1 MNTREPG
8 QTRDGDHGSFGIK
21 IQNYA
26 ERAVVHAPAHCR
38 NGGVHSKRTAK
49 FLESFEEFAMT
60 LRYDGEATV
69 QSGPIRV
76 AIVGTGGI
84 ARVHA
89 AALQAGPATAA
100 PGAAS
105 GGSGPAAGVLCAAAD
120 VDAERLAAFADEH
133 GVAAA
138 YGDLDE
144 LLRDARPDL
153 VHICTPPHAH
163 YEQALKCLQ
172 SGVSVLVE
180 KPPVISLREFDL
192 LAAAEGGA
200 GPWFASVY
208 QHRFGGAQ
216 RRLKAL
222 VSGGALGRPLLAV
235 CHTTWFRD
243 QGYFDVPWRGRW
255 DTEGG
260 GPTMGHGIH
269 QMDMLLDVLG
279 DWTEVR
285 AIARRQARRIRTED
299 VSLAHVTFASGAVA
313 SVVNSVLS
321 PREESYLRFD
331 FERAT
336 VEVTHLYG
344 YTDQSWRITPAPG
357 WQVPP
362 PAGGPGAA
370 SGHRE
375 QFAEV
380 LACLAAG
387 RRPPV
392 APAESRRTLSLV
404 AGIYA
409 AAFTGQPVTPADLG
423 HSSPFYDRMDGGQ
436 VPW

>member
-1 MNTREPG
+1 VP
-8 QTRDGDHGSFGIK
+8 
-21 IQNYA
+21 
-26 ERAVVHAPAHCR
+26 
-38 NGGVHSKRTAK
+38 
-49 FLESFEEFAMT
+49 
-60 LRYDGEATV
+60 
-69 QSGPIRV
+69 SGPVRV
-76 AIVGTGGI
+76 AIVWTGGI

-89 AALQAGPATAA
+89 EALRADPRAAL
-100 PGAAS
+100 
-105 GGSGPAAGVLCAAAD
+105 VAAAD
-120 VDAERLAAFADEH
+120 VDAGRLAAFAVEH
-133 GVAAA
+133 TVPAT

-163 YEQALKCLQ
+163 CEQALRCLRA
-172 SGVSVLVE
+172 GVSVLVE
-180 KPPVISLREFDL
+180 KPPAISLREFDL
-192 LAAAEGGA
+192 LAAADHDG

-216 RRLKAL
+216 RRLKGLAD
-222 VSGGALGRPLLAV
+222 SGALGRPLLAL

-243 QGYFDVPWRGRW
+243 QAYFDVPWRGRW

-269 QMDMLLDVLG
+269 QMDMLVDVLG
-279 DWTEVR
+279 DWAEVR
-285 AIARRQARRIRTED
+285 AIARQQARRTRTED

-331 FERAT
+331 FEGAS

-344 YTDQSWRITPAPG
+344 YGDQDWRITPAPG
-357 WQVPP
+357 WDVPSA
-362 PAGGPGAA
+362 PAAGVP
-370 SGHRE
+370 SGHRA

-380 LACLAAG
+380 LACLADG

-392 APAESRRTLSLV
+392 PPAESRRTLSLV

-409 AAFTGQPVTPADLG
+409 AAFTGRPVTRADLDPG
-423 HSSPFYDRMDGGQ
+423 SAFYDRMDGGQ
-436 VPW
+436 APW

>member
-1 MNTREPG
+1 MPGLTVGGLQSERREYFPKLSE
-8 QTRDGDHGSFGIK
+8 DGHD
-21 IQNYA
+21 
-26 ERAVVHAPAHCR
+26 PLDD
-38 NGGVHSKRTAK
+38 
-49 FLESFEEFAMT
+49 LEVCV
-60 LRYDGEATV
+60 R
-69 QSGPIRV
+69 SGPVRV

-89 AALQAGPATAA
+89 AALVPGPGPG
-100 PGAAS
+100 PGAADQATE
-105 GGSGPAAGVLCAAAD
+105 GHAAGAPEPATGGHAAGAPDQATEGHAAGAPEPATGVLVAAAD
-120 VDAERLAAFADEH
+120 IDGERLAAFAREH
-133 GVAAA
+133 GVLAAHR
-138 YGDLDE
+138 DLDA

-163 YEQALKCLQ
+163 YEQALTCLQ
-172 SGVSVLVE
+172 AGVSVLVE

-216 RRLKAL
+216 RRLRAL

-279 DWTEVR
+279 DWAEVR

-299 VSLAHVTFASGAVA
+299 LSLAHVTFASGAVA

-331 FERAT
+331 FERAS

-344 YTDQSWRITPAPG
+344 YTDESWRITPAPG

-362 PAGGPGAA
+362 RAGGPGAA
-370 SGHRE
+370 SGHRA

-380 LACLAAG
+380 LACLADG

-423 HSSPFYDRMDGGQ
+423 PSSPFYDRMDGGQ
-436 VPW
+436 APW